1 MNRAAEVEK
10 LVLDADQVG
19 RFRCDGYLLVEDVLA
34 PAAVIE
40 PLFAEYATVLDRL
53 AHELH
58 ARGEIASTC
67 DDLEFAERLIRIYR
81 ETGRDYS
88 RYFDPSLVTSGVT
101 AETPFWAGPAV
112 FRIITHERVLDLV
125 ECLIGPE
132 IYSNPVQHIRI
143 KPPERLLP
151 DGATDV
157 LARAN
162 PWHQDNGV
170 VDPVADAT
178 DMLTVWI
185 ALSDAPVERGCLQ
198 VIPRS
203 HRQALQTH
211 CPNIPGRPLRAP
223 LGK

>member
-1 MNRAAEVEK
+1 MNRAAEAEK
-10 LVLDADQVG
+10 LVLDSDQFI
-19 RFRCDGYLLVEDVLA
+19 RFRRDGYLLVEGVLA
-34 PAAVIE
+34 PAAIIE

-58 ARGEIASTC
+58 GRGEIASTY
-67 DDLEFAERLIRIYR
+67 DDLEFSERLIHIYR
-81 ETGRDYS
+81 ESGRDHS

-101 AETPFWAGPAV
+101 PETPFWAGPAV

-162 PWHQDNGV
+162 RGIRTTAWWTRSP
-170 VDPVADAT
+170 T
-178 DMLTVWI
+178 
-185 ALSDAPVERGCLQ
+185 APTCSRCG
-198 VIPRS
+198 S
-203 HRQALQTH
+203 H
-211 CPNIPGRPLRAP
+211 CPMLPWNAVVCR
-223 LGK
+223 